1 MTCLGR
7 FDRRGAGNCRACTLE
22 QSVVEQEMA
31 RPSPKKTN
39 IKLATELLGID
50 RIRREGCRS

>member
-1 MTCLGR
+1 LI
-7 FDRRGAGNCRACTLE
+7 
-22 QSVVEQEMA
+22 VVVQETVGPA
-31 RPSPKKTN
+31 LWNKVLLNKKWRDLRPKKTN

>member
-31 RPSPKKTN
+31 RPSPEENKYQ
-39 IKLATELLGID
+39 IGH
-50 RIRREGCRS
+50 